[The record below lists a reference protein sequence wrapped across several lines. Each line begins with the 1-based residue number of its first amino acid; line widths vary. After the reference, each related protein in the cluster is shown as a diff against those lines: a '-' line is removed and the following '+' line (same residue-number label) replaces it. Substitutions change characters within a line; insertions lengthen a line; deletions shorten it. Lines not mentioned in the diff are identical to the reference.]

1 MTDNVEN
8 AKKISPF
15 LLVIILIFFILSLAA
30 LFIAVESIIGQADSN
45 QADNWNSYSFLLIG
59 FFGLALSIYM
69 LLQNRGKPMHV
80 ILELPRV
87 ITTLE
92 CPKCDFK
99 SVRDF
104 QRDDYIFKETGSCQK
119 CNETMKITAIYREA
133 KKNER

>member
-15 LLVIILIFFILSLAA
+15 LLVIILVFFILSLAA
-30 LFIAVESIIGQADSN
+30 LFIAVESLIEQTDTL
-45 QADNWNSYSFLLIG
+45 NSYSFLLIG

-69 LLQNRGKPMHV
+69 LLQNRGRPMHV
-80 ILELPRV
+80 SLELPRV

-104 QRDDYIFKETGSCQK
+104 QREDYIFKETESCQK

-133 KKNER
+133 KKNES

>member
-8 AKKISPF
+8 AKQFSPL
-15 LLVIILIFFILSLAA
+15 LLVIILVFFILSLVA
-30 LFIAVESIIGQADSN
+30 LFIAVESLIEQTDTL
-45 QADNWNSYSFLLIG
+45 NSYSFLLIG

-69 LLQNRGKPMHV
+69 LLQSRGKPMRV
-80 ILELPRV
+80 TLELPRV

-119 CNETMKITAIYREA
+119 CNETMRITAIYREA
-133 KKNER
+133 KKNES

>member
-1 MTDNVEN
+1 MADNVEN
-8 AKKISPF
+8 ARKASPF
-15 LLVIILIFFILSLAA
+15 LLVIILVFFIMSLAA
-30 LFIAVESIIGQADSN
+30 LFMAVESLIEQTDTL
-45 QADNWNSYSFLLIG
+45 NSYSFLLIG

-69 LLQNRGKPMHV
+69 LLQSRGKPMRV

-104 QRDDYIFKETGSCQK
+104 QRDDYIFKETDSCQK
-119 CNETMKITAIYREA
+119 CNETMRITAIYREA
-133 KKNER
+133 KKNES

>member
-30 LFIAVESIIGQADSN
+30 LFIAVESLIEQTDTL
-45 QADNWNSYSFLLIG
+45 NSYSFLLIG

>member
-8 AKKISPF
+8 ARKTSPF
-15 LLVIILIFFILSLAA
+15 LLVIILVFFIMSLAA
-30 LFIAVESIIGQADSN
+30 LFMAAESLIEQTDTL
-45 QADNWNSYSFLLIG
+45 NSYSFLLIG

-69 LLQNRGKPMHV
+69 LLQSRGKPMRV
-80 ILELPRV
+80 TFELPRV

-119 CNETMKITAIYREA
+119 CNETMRITAIYREA
-133 KKNER
+133 KKNES

>member
-15 LLVIILIFFILSLAA
+15 LLVIILVFFILSLAA
-30 LFIAVESIIGQADSN
+30 LFVAVGSLIEQTDTL
-45 QADNWNSYSFLLIG
+45 NSYSFLLIG

-80 ILELPRV
+80 TLELPRV

-99 SVRDF
+99 NVRDF

-133 KKNER
+133 KKNDQS

>member
-8 AKKISPF
+8 ARKTSPF
-15 LLVIILIFFILSLAA
+15 LLVIILVFFIMSLAA
-30 LFIAVESIIGQADSN
+30 LFIAVESLIEQTDTL
-45 QADNWNSYSFLLIG
+45 NSYSFLLIG

-69 LLQNRGKPMHV
+69 LLQSRGKPMRV
-80 ILELPRV
+80 TLELPRV

-119 CNETMKITAIYREA
+119 CNETMRITAIYREA
-133 KKNER
+133 KKNES

>member
-1 MTDNVEN
+1 MAENVDN
-8 AKKISPF
+8 AQKYSPF
-15 LLVIILIFFILSLAA
+15 LLVIILIFFVLSLAA
-30 LFIAVESIIGQADSN
+30 LFIAVESLIEQAD
-45 QADNWNSYSFLLIG
+45 ALNSYSFLLVG

-69 LLQNRGKPMHV
+69 LLQSRGKPMRV
-80 ILELPRV
+80 TLELPRV

-99 SVRDF
+99 NVRDF

-133 KKNER
+133 KKKES

>member
-1 MTDNVEN
+1 MTGNVEN
-8 AKKISPF
+8 VKQVSPF
-15 LLVIILIFFILSLAA
+15 LLVIILVFFILSLVA
-30 LFIAVESIIGQADSN
+30 LFIAVESIIEQTDTL
-45 QADNWNSYSFLLIG
+45 NSYSFLLIG

-69 LLQNRGKPMHV
+69 LLQSRGKPMRV
-80 ILELPRV
+80 TLELPRV

-119 CNETMKITAIYREA
+119 CNETMRITAIYREA
-133 KKNER
+133 KKNES